1 MLTIVNERKGI
12 RSQRCEDHRSVK
24 ERKERKTE
32 KRREDGRNMYGI
44 HPTQL
49 HGGYIT

>member
-1 MLTIVNERKGI
+1 MLTIGNERKGVKSP
-12 RSQRCEDHRSVK
+12 RRADHHFVK

-32 KRREDGRNMYGI
+32 KRREDGRNMCGI

-49 HGGYIT
+49 RGGYIT